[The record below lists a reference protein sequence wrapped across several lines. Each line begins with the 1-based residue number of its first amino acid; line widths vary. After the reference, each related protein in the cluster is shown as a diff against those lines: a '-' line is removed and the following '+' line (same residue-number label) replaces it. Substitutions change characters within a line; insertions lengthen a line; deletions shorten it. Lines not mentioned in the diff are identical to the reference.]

1 MFHSLRNISILAFAQ
16 AMMNSS
22 NGLQVTAAGLIGLA
36 LSADNSLA
44 TLPLALQFISGMI
57 TTPFASLL
65 MGKIGRRAG
74 FMLGTAIGV
83 TGAITAYYA
92 ITQNSFELFCMGT
105 SLLGAF
111 TGFGNYYRFA
121 AVDSVHIS
129 FRSRAISWVM
139 AGGVVAAFI
148 GPNLAAATQHSITA
162 HPFAASYLAIAVI
175 HLFTMMLL
183 IGLDIPKVD
192 QHQHH
197 GGRPLREIALQP
209 SYLTALIAGALGF
222 GIMALVMTATP
233 LSMNHHHHSF
243 PNTSFVIQWHVF
255 AMFAPSFF
263 TGHLI
268 RRFGLIPLMVVGV
281 IFDLGCVALNLLG
294 TSLWHYWS
302 ALFMLGI
309 GWNFLFVGATTMLT
323 ETYQPYE
330 SAKSLALNDFIVFTT
345 VSLASLTAG
354 GLQHNF
360 GWQAVNI
367 GVLPAVLIILLTLL
381 WCQRLSSTTIKGDYS
396 TSAEGHK

>member
-1 MFHSLRNISILAFAQ
+1 MPHFLRNVSILAFAQ

-36 LSADNSLA
+36 LSADSSLA
-44 TLPLALQFISGMI
+44 TLPLALQFISGMV

-65 MGKIGRRAG
+65 MGKVGRRIG

-83 TGAITAYYA
+83 SGAVTAYIA
-92 ITQNSFELFCMGT
+92 ITQSSFELFCVGT

-121 AVDSVHIS
+121 AADSVQIS
-129 FRSRAISWVM
+129 LRSRAISWVM

-148 GPNLAAATQHSITA
+148 GPNLATATQHSITA
-162 HPFAASYLAIAVI
+162 HPFAASYIAIAVI

-192 QHQHH
+192 QQQHH
-197 GGRPLREIALQP
+197 GGRSLREIARQP
-209 SYLTALIAGALGF
+209 RYLTALIAGALGF

-233 LSMNHHHHSF
+233 LAMNHHNHSF
-243 PNTSFVIQWHVF
+243 PDTSFVIQWHVF

-268 RRFGLIPLMVVGV
+268 RRFGLIPLMIVGV
-281 IFDLGCVALNLLG
+281 LFDLGCVVFNLLG
-294 TSLWHYWS
+294 TSLWHYWG

-330 SAKSLALNDFIVFTT
+330 SAKSLALNDFTVFTT

-360 GWQAVNI
+360 GWQAVNY
-367 GVLPAVLIILLTLL
+367 GVIPAIFVILFTLL
-381 WCQRLSSTTIKGDYS
+381 WYHRIHTPKIPIQPR
-396 TSAEGHK
+396 